1 MKEVL
6 LHVKANKR
14 MKQLLLIP
22 FLLLSFTAPSDTMVA
37 WGSREIQWSDFKG
50 KPNKLMKA
58 VAVTSSTITLNS
70 EYTNDALVL
79 KVENFF
85 IVQKS
90 WTLSNDS
97 LVLEHERG
105 HFDLSEIYARKIRKQ
120 YAEKTFNNTTLNK
133 EVQSI
138 FNKLNKELENEQ
150 AKYDDETNHSI
161 NKPKQYLW
169 SEKIKKALEEL
180 NVYSSTEVVLKLK

>member
-1 MKEVL
+1 
-6 LHVKANKR
+6 

-22 FLLLSFTAPSDTMVA
+22 FIFLSFTAPSDNMIA
-37 WGSREIQWSDFKG
+37 WGSREIQWDDFKG
-50 KPNKLMKA
+50 RPNKMMKA

-70 EYTNDALVL
+70 EYTNDALVV

-85 IVQKS
+85 IVHKS
-90 WTLSNDS
+90 WTLSSDS

-120 YAEKTFNNTTLNK
+120 YSEKTFSNNTLNK

-150 AKYDDETNHSI
+150 AKYDAETNHSI

-169 SEKIKKALEEL
+169 SQKIKKELEGL
-180 NVYSSTEVVLKLK
+180 NAYSSIEVVLKMK